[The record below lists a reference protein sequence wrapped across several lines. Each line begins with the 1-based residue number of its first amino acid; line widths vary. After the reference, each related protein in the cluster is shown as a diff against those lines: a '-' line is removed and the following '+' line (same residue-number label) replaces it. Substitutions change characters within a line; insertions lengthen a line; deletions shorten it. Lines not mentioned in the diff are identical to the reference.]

1 MYEEKTKDGA
11 YDTLYDR
18 FALTV
23 FTYIC
28 QQVSNVQDAE
38 DLLVEVFVA
47 ALKNEGLSSL
57 PFARQLAWLL
67 RVTRNKLVDRHRHRT
82 LVTLVPI
89 ELASEVEDGAPTP
102 EQYAEQQEN
111 YERLYYALEQL
122 TPLQRELIWL
132 RHSKNLRFSDIAC
145 KFEKSEVAV
154 RQLYSRTLQQL
165 RGVYNEIEGGKQR

>member
-1 MYEEKTKDGA
+1 MYEEKTKDGV
-11 YDTLYDR
+11 YGTLYDR

-28 QQVSNVQDAE
+28 QHVSNVQDAE
-38 DLLVEVFVA
+38 DLLVEVFLA
-47 ALKNEGLSSL
+47 AFKNEGLSSL
-57 PFARQLAWLL
+57 PDARQLAWLQ
-67 RVTRNKLVDRHRHRT
+67 RVTRNKVVDRNRHRT

-89 ELASEVEDGAPTP
+89 ELASEVEDGDLTP

-111 YERLYYALEQL
+111 YERLYHALEQL
-122 TPLQRELIWL
+122 SPLQRELIWL
-132 RHSKNLRFSDIAC
+132 RHTKSLRFCDIAC

-165 RGVYNEIEGGKQR
+165 RGIYQQLEGGKNR

>member
-1 MYEEKTKDGA
+1 MDGEKTKDGV
-11 YDTLYDR
+11 YGTLYDR

-28 QQVSNVQDAE
+28 QHVSNVQDAE
-38 DLLVEVFVA
+38 DLLVEVFLA
-47 ALKNEGLSSL
+47 AFKNEELSSL
-57 PFARQLAWLL
+57 PVTRQLAWLL
-67 RVTRNKLVDRHRHRT
+67 RVTRNKLVDLHRHRA

-111 YERLYYALEQL
+111 YERLYCALEQL
-122 TPLQRELIWL
+122 SPLQRELIWL
-132 RHSKNLRFSDIAC
+132 RHTRSLRFCDIAC
-145 KFEKSEVAV
+145 EFEKSEVAV

-165 RGVYNEIEGGKQR
+165 RGIYQQIEGGKHR